1 MAMAMARVAT
11 DQNKGCGGP
20 DILEDGIMN
29 GSRLAEGNDREGI
42 HLPFSKEGSNLEVR
56 FIK

>member
-1 MAMAMARVAT
+1 MAMARVAT

-29 GSRLAEGNDREGI
+29 GSRLAGGNDREGI